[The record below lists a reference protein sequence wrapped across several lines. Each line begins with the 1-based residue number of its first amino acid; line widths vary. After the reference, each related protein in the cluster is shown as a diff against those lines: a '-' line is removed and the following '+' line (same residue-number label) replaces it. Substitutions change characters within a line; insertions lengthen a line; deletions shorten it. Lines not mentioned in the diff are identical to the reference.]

1 LPSSLVFIPD
11 VSIRIRFSCLLKWKT
26 FNIILDTTTKMGG
39 KYVVYFKNENSEII
53 DSLSI
58 DRTFTCWPS
67 TLNEF
72 WLKIC
77 YKTYEKRVFIDKLQT
92 EMNDFDVD
100 SEEFEKL
107 VQILSEI
114 VSSREFKFAYSI
126 DIGYD

>member
-1 LPSSLVFIPD
+1 
-11 VSIRIRFSCLLKWKT
+11 
-26 FNIILDTTTKMGG
+26 MGG